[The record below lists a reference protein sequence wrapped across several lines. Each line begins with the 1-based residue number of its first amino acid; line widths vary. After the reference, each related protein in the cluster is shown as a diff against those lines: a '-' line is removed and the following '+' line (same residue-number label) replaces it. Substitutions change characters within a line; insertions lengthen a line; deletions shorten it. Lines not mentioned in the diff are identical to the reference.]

1 MCVCV
6 CVCVCET
13 MTTVMMMMMMIIMKV
28 MMMVVVMML
37 MTIIAVNNCSAT
49 TCRMW
54 CPAGRM
60 LGDDGCEKCQCR
72 NPCQDKV
79 SKDPNWQDMI
89 GKEVSVLTL
98 LPGHDR

>member
-1 MCVCV
+1 
-6 CVCVCET
+6 
-13 MTTVMMMMMMIIMKV
+13 
-28 MMMVVVMML
+28 MMVVVMML
-37 MTIIAVNNCSAT
+37 MTIISVNNCSAT